1 MYTGMFHTHVFTVI
15 LFLLIYLVK
24 TILLVSNKHN
34 VLDMVT
40 RKLKVPEMII
50 SFLFLAT
57 GIFLWI
63 NSGSIDTWFYFK
75 LVAVFASIPLAII
88 GFKRKNKALAVIA
101 VLLIIYAYGVSE
113 TRSYYFKKPDLQAQF
128 AGTDKEF
135 LGKSIYESQCI
146 GCHGPTGQ
154 AQLSGAK
161 DMTLSELNMDEV
173 IHIIKKG
180 KNAMPAYER
189 MLSEEQTKAVAEYVV
204 SLRNNYE

>member
-24 TILLVSNKHN
+24 AILLVSNKHN
-34 VLDMVT
+34 VLDMIT
-40 RKLKVPEMII
+40 RKLRVPEMII

-88 GFKRKNKALAVIA
+88 GFKRKNKALAIIA

-128 AGTDKEF
+128 EGTDKEF

-154 AQLSGAK
+154 AQRSGAK

-173 IHIIKKG
+173 IHMIKKG

-204 SLRNNYE
+204 SLRNN